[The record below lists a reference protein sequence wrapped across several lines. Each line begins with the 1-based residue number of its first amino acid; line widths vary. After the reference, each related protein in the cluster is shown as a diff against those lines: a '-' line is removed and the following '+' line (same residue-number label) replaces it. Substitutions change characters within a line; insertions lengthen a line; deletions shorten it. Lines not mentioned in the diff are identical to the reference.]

1 MSNLPSITVNPETSP
16 VRGIVSDKQERIKK
30 YRAEASRL
38 ASIANKRIQRLE
50 ANGMENSPAYQG
62 YLASGGGKF
71 SVTGK
76 SFQEVQA
83 EVGRINRLIK
93 ANTSTVRGFNKYT
106 KDLAAETGIKYKTL
120 QDAREQLAVLF
131 EMQNKLAQYLP
142 SLSDL
147 AAALDYQKIWE
158 AINTYRDQSNQ
169 TLQEIGTDLD
179 RAIANI
185 GNAILAYETP
195 QLETVNGGSRSD
207 PEESAWVW
215 LSRD

>member
-16 VRGIVSDKQERIKK
+16 IRDVVKEKQERIKK
-30 YRAEASRL
+30 YRAEASKM
-38 ASIANKRIQRLE
+38 ASVANKRIQRLE

-71 SVTGK
+71 SVSGK
-76 SFQEVQA
+76 TFQEVQA

-158 AINTYRDQSNQ
+158 AINTYRDQTNQ
-169 TLQEIGTDLD
+169 SLQEIGTDLD

-195 QLETVNGGSRSD
+195 QLETTIGGSSND